1 MIFITVKFT
10 VRPEHSANWLALV
23 DDFTQATRREPG
35 NLFFEWSRS
44 VDNPHQFV
52 LVEAFRDAEAG
63 GDHVASVHF
72 KAAMDPC
79 RTPSPRPRRSSAPRS
94 QASPAGIGWGRS
106 LPVKYEDHYGSG
118 GATAAGHCAVRELAD
133 LTITKIVVGPMDNN
147 AYLLRC
153 KATGQQLLI
162 DAAAEPGTLL
172 QRAGTDGLTAVVT
185 THRHSDHWQALRAVV
200 VATGARTTPAA
211 TMRKASLGPPTLLST
226 TGTTSASAGSSS
238 PPTI

>member
-1 MIFITVKFT
+1 M
-10 VRPEHSANWLALV
+10 
-23 DDFTQATRREPG
+23 
-35 NLFFEWSRS
+35 
-44 VDNPHQFV
+44 
-52 LVEAFRDAEAG
+52 
-63 GDHVASVHF
+63 
-72 KAAMDPC
+72 
-79 RTPSPRPRRSSAPRS
+79 
-94 QASPAGIGWGRS
+94 
-106 LPVKYEDHYGSG
+106 KYEDHYGSG

-200 VATGARTTPAA
+200 VATGARTYAGRYDAEGIPGPTDIAVDDGDNIRFGRVEITAHHLKGHTPG
-211 TMRKASLGPPTLLST
+211 SITLLYRDPHGHPHLFTGDCLFPGGVGNTGNDPHAFTSLLHDLETKIFNRLPDT
-226 TGTTSASAGSSS
+226 TWVYPGHGADTTLGTERPHLEEWRARGW
-238 PPTI
+238 